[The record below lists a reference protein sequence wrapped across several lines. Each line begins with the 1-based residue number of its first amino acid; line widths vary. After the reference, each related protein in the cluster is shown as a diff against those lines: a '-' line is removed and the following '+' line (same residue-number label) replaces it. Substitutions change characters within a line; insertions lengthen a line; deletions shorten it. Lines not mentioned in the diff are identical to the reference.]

1 MSLAE
6 IKGERGSVSLDL
18 RPFGWDT
25 RARVAVASSAPLL
38 VFFLRFSPAALCAT
52 RVIMRQLQMNIGTVG
67 KTIVRQGFQL
77 IVRVEVLRSLCA
89 NSGSALR
96 LYASRLLRIARG
108 AAWHEPSMVGM
119 KHASVMACCPTP
131 ADMAA
136 AGQHRRRHEI
146 ACLRTAAPMPS
157 A

>member
-1 MSLAE
+1 
-6 IKGERGSVSLDL
+6 
-18 RPFGWDT
+18 
-25 RARVAVASSAPLL
+25 
-38 VFFLRFSPAALCAT
+38 
-52 RVIMRQLQMNIGTVG
+52 MRQLQMNIGTVG

-119 KHASVMACCPTP
+119 KHASVMAWWP
-131 ADMAA
+131 DS
-136 AGQHRRRHEI
+136 GRYGRG
-146 ACLRTAAPMPS
+146 RTAPAATRDFVSPYGRSHAERLKQVNGTNTTCLAKLAALQNGLPGKTGCPVKRVPNS
-157 A
+157 EQKAVGSLPALS